1 MEDPGIHRIVALV
14 DDKIVA
20 DGSLEFSGETWRK
33 HTGEIRVIVA
43 REYQRLRLGALLIKD
58 LYHTAQQHGVEKLV
72 AKMAAPQIAARK
84 IFEKLGFRVESV
96 LPDYIKDADGKL
108 QSLVIMTCAFD
119 DISNELRDFYRA
131 DDWSDG

>member
-1 MEDPGIHRIVALV
+1 
-14 DDKIVA
+14 
-20 DGSLEFSGETWRK
+20 
-33 HTGEIRVIVA
+33 
-43 REYQRLRLGALLIKD
+43 
-58 LYHTAQQHGVEKLV
+58 
-72 AKMAAPQIAARK
+72 MAAPQIAARK